1 MHNKVAAFL
10 GVMALGVLAALYGC
24 EQHPSGGNSLGTS
37 FKDIPPQCFEQAS
50 YNRVGTASWYGR
62 KFKGKETAS
71 GEPFDPNALTA
82 AHRSL
87 PLGSKV
93 KVTNLENGKQTI
105 VTVKDRGPYKRGRI
119 IDLSQAAAQQIGI
132 GADDGKAK
140 VRVQA
145 VGGDGC

>member
-10 GVMALGVLAALYGC
+10 GFLVLGVLGVLYGC
-24 EQHPSGGNSLGTS
+24 EQRPSGGNSLGTS
-37 FKDIPPQCFEQAS
+37 SYSDVPPQCFEQAS
-50 YNRVGTASWYGR
+50 YNRIGTASWYGR

-71 GEPFDPNALTA
+71 GEPFNPNDMVA

-87 PLGSKV
+87 PLGTKV
-93 KVTNLENGKQTI
+93 KVTNLENGKETV

-119 IDLSQAAAQQIGI
+119 IDLSKAAADRLGI
-132 GADDGKAK
+132 DDGKAK

-145 VGGDGC
+145 LGGDGC